1 MFYWHVRIVLL
12 ISCFAGVWLNRTHR
26 INDLTAIRYD
36 QDELVLRENV
46 ALSGLIDLMQS
57 EGFLFDESELKW
69 VAKILGWKNFKAGH
83 YLISPASG
91 YDVFLS
97 KLGRGLQD
105 PVTYHL
111 RPGQTPGRLAKSFS
125 WSFKA
130 DSSAFIEAILDTIKA
145 EDKGL
150 RVEGLFARMLPATYE
165 LYWDSSPSKI
175 VDRILND
182 FDKRTASMA
191 EGSSGLSLNEALILA
206 SIVEWEAAKDDEK
219 PKIAGL
225 YVNRLNRRM
234 RLQADPTVSYA
245 VGERRRLFY
254 DDYRVNHPFNTYK
267 IKGLPPAPINN
278 PSITSIEAALNPESH
293 DYLYMVAEKGG
304 TGYHVFTKTYAAHKA
319 ESRKWTK
326 WLREQ
331 YKIREMKERE
341 ENELIE
347 GE

>member
-1 MFYWHVRIVLL
+1 MISWLVRISILVV
-12 ISCFAGVWLNRTHR
+12 CFAGVWLNRTHR
-26 INDLTAIRYD
+26 INDLSAIRYD
-36 QDELVLRENV
+36 QDQLILRNGLGVTEL
-46 ALSGLIDLMQS
+46 SDLMQS
-57 EGFLFDESELKW
+57 EGFAFNSQEFKW
-69 VAKILGWKNFKAGH
+69 VAKIQGWKNFKAGH
-83 YLISPASG
+83 YLIPAASG
-91 YDVFLS
+91 YEAFLS

-130 DSSAFIEAILDTIKA
+130 DSAAFIGAILDTAKA
-145 EDKGL
+145 QSKGL
-150 RVEGLFARMLPATYE
+150 TIESLFARMLPATYE
-165 LYWDSSPSKI
+165 LYWDASPSNI
-175 VDRILND
+175 VDRVLRD
-182 FDKRTASMA
+182 FDTRTASMA
-191 EGSSGLSLNEALILA
+191 KGSSGLNLNEALILA

-245 VGERRRLFY
+245 IGERRRLFY
-254 DDYRVNHPFNTYK
+254 DDYRVDHPFNTYK
-267 IKGLPPAPINN
+267 FRGLPPAPINN
-278 PSITSIEAALNPESH
+278 PSITSIEAALNPEKH
-293 DYLYMVAEKGG
+293 DYLYMVAEMGG
-304 TGYHVFTKTYAAHKA
+304 TGYHVFTKTYIDHKK

-331 YKIREMKERE
+331 YKIREQRELE
-341 ENELIE
+341 ENQLE

>member
-1 MFYWHVRIVLL
+1 MISWLVRIALL
-12 ISCFAGVWLNRTHR
+12 LLCFAAVCLNRTHR
-26 INDLTAIRYD
+26 INDLRAIRYD
-36 QDELVLRENV
+36 QNQLILRNGLSVTELSE
-46 ALSGLIDLMQS
+46 LMQS
-57 EGFLFDESELKW
+57 KGFVFDAEEFKW

-91 YDVFLS
+91 YEVFLA

-105 PVTYHL
+105 PVSYNL
-111 RPGQTPGRLAKSFS
+111 RSGQTPGRLAKSFS

-130 DSSAFIEAILDTIKA
+130 DSAAFMDAILDTAKA
-145 EDKGL
+145 ESKGL
-150 RVEGLFARMLPATYE
+150 TIEGVFARMLPASYE
-165 LYWDSSPSKI
+165 LYWDANPSKI
-175 VDRILND
+175 VDRILSD
-182 FDKRTASMA
+182 FNTRTATMA
-191 EGSSGLSLNEALILA
+191 EGSSGLNLNEALILA

-245 VGERRRLFY
+245 IGERRRLFY
-254 DDYRVNHPFNTYK
+254 DDYRVDHPFNTYK
-267 IKGLPPAPINN
+267 ISGLPPAPINN
-278 PSITSIEAALNPESH
+278 PSITSIEAALNPEKH
-293 DYLYMVAEKGG
+293 DYLYMVAEMGG
-304 TGYHVFTKTYAAHKA
+304 TGYHVFTKTYADHKK

-331 YKIREMKERE
+331 YKIREMKESE
-341 ENELIE
+341 ENQLD